1 MFRKTIFITVSIFK
15 MGLFAKAVI
24 LISFSFVSFFLVM
37 VCRPFI
43 LHELNTLEFQAN
55 ISAIIT
61 LYSGTLYMNDISKEF
76 KAILFFLIV
85 MTNITFFIN
94 FFMNTLYLFL
104 TMHFERI
111 HKFCPY
117 FIDVIANLM
126 DRITWD
132 RIRKSILNRSG
143 AKTKFETL
151 DSTTPTPKHQKQ
163 PIPINPIQ
171 VMIPGSPAKAY
182 PHSGFAKIKNSNK

>member
-1 MFRKTIFITVSIFK
+1 MFRKIIFITVSIFK

-24 LISFSFVSFFLVM
+24 LISLSFVSFFLIM

-76 KAILFFLIV
+76 KAILFFLII
-85 MTNITFFIN
+85 MTNIIFFIN
-94 FFMNTLYLFL
+94 FFMNTLYLFI

-117 FIDVIANLM
+117 FIDIIVNLM
-126 DRITWD
+126 ENITWD
-132 RIRKSILNRSG
+132 RIKRSILKRSWE
-143 AKTKFETL
+143 KTKFETL
-151 DSTTPTPKHQKQ
+151 VSTTPTPKHQKK
-163 PIPINPIQ
+163 PIPINAIQ
-171 VMIPGSPAKAY
+171 VMIPGSIAKAH
-182 PHSGFAKIKNSNK
+182 PHSVFAKINNLNK